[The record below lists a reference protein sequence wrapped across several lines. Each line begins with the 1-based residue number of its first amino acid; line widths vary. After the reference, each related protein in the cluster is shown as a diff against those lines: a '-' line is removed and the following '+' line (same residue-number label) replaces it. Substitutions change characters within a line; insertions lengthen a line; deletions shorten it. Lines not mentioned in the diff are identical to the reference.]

1 MLINRQSSGGPSL
14 YPPFLVRR
22 HEKNRVTIYSC
33 LDLSAHQPGAREN
46 QCAIIHGDSSPDS
59 ERFHS
64 TDVDS
69 GNSTAHSPDGPKST
83 SPLLIPQESLS
94 PISPSSCGGVPF
106 GHLELLEATHRGLH
120 KFVPR
125 HHDEIEVEIGDPI
138 YVQREAEDLWSEGEI
153 VSKHKSLYYPKYSS
167 LVASLL
173 LIDSSQ
179 LTSDSQHSGLHR
191 LVCFI
196 KGVNLRSGR
205 RGIFPS
211 AYAVDTDY
219 SDFDP
224 SSPQVKRERY
234 LLGYL
239 GSVETLCHKGTSVL
253 CQAVRK
259 IVGTGKLPKHKPH
272 SCVLEVSDQGLRMLD
287 RSKPSPRD
295 RVHLKCVL
303 EEAYPTFQKFLPSL
317 GNGDTALVLRAWTG
331 ATGQDRGE
339 ESLDKDKPF
348 LHPGRASGDG
358 FPREIHHPDGLPVE
372 TTPDDWKKA
381 AVSELH
387 CLSNSW
393 GVYCKAVL
401 NIIPVRDSCQGGEI
415 HVSRRPDSVQELFS
429 GWVPGE
435 ETITPEVPALLR
447 ILRLGIV
454 GLFHVQ
460 VFEGGRDCEGL
471 QGSRRKSTPPPQA
484 EAPADETL
492 PEPVAPGPS
501 LLVEYPTKTT
511 PHSVPTFT
519 PLTPQLV
526 PLSPPLRTSQ
536 KISYHSPILPL
547 PLLPPPHPTH
557 SPHIPR
563 ATGADM
569 VLNQGTTIVLIGCDF
584 KAEHPSW
591 GSRIM
596 CARGRLLYDVI
607 DIHGLEP
614 RTLPPPLPLSS
625 HTPLSPRR
633 PRLHFREM
641 VQEQRNCVWEDNIE
655 SMCVK
660 DSSLW
665 RITRNL
671 MRVSTLKLPIVSRSG
686 EANSNQEKVDG
697 LAEHLE
703 S

>member
-1 MLINRQSSGGPSL
+1 MEEGGL
-14 YPPFLVRR
+14 
-22 HEKNRVTIYSC
+22 
-33 LDLSAHQPGAREN
+33 
-46 QCAIIHGDSSPDS
+46 
-59 ERFHS
+59 
-64 TDVDS
+64 
-69 GNSTAHSPDGPKST
+69 
-83 SPLLIPQESLS
+83 ESLS

-138 YVQREAEDLWSEGEI
+138 YDEI

-179 LTSDSQHSGLHR
+179 LTSDSQHS
-191 LVCFI
+191 
-196 KGVNLRSGR
+196 GVNLRSGR

-287 RSKPSPRD
+287 RSKPSLLCLTVRPLHPFSALAPTAPTTLSTARAAPHGGKPNHLGGSSGGESKVNGGPSQAAPTLGKVVRQPRD

-339 ESLDKDKPF
+339 ESLDQDKPF

-372 TTPDDWKKA
+372 MTPDDWKKA

-415 HVSRRPDSVQELFS
+415 HVSRRPDSVQEL
-429 GWVPGE
+429 
-435 ETITPEVPALLR
+435 
-447 ILRLGIV
+447 ILRLSIV

-471 QGSRRKSTPPPQA
+471 QGSR
-484 EAPADETL
+484 
-492 PEPVAPGPS
+492 
-501 LLVEYPTKTT
+501 
-511 PHSVPTFT
+511 
-519 PLTPQLV
+519 
-526 PLSPPLRTSQ
+526 
-536 KISYHSPILPL
+536 I
-547 PLLPPPHPTH
+547 
-557 SPHIPR
+557 
-563 ATGADM
+563 
-569 VLNQGTTIVLIGCDF
+569 
-584 KAEHPSW
+584 
-591 GSRIM
+591 
-596 CARGRLLYDVI
+596 
-607 DIHGLEP
+607 
-614 RTLPPPLPLSS
+614 
-625 HTPLSPRR
+625 
-633 PRLHFREM
+633 REM

-655 SMCVK
+655 SLCVK

-671 MRVSTLKLPIVSRSG
+671 MRVSTLKPPIVSRSG